1 MRAFYIIDIALFLI
15 LTLLVLIAYYNK
27 KKRFQREGIL
37 FLYRTQL
44 GVKYMDKFSNKY
56 SKILK
61 PLQYVIVFVSY
72 LLMIGIIITI
82 LVTTVFMLRLPSDSP
97 ISHVLPIA
105 PVIPYFPELFGLNSF
120 FPPFYFIY
128 FIIAIAIIAIS
139 HEFAHGIFMR
149 LNKIRIKSTG
159 LAFLGP
165 FIGAFVEQDDKQ
177 LNKAKVFPQLSI
189 LGAGV
194 FTNTILAI
202 VFGILLFIFFSS
214 AFIPAGVNFTN
225 LYPMSIAN
233 TLFIQT
239 QINESSFL
247 DSNFSKIQLEN
258 STYYVDKRFLEAS
271 KIANSSFTYVYLDSP
286 SFNSRLAGPPP
297 NLNEQLGVIGT
308 ITEINGV
315 KINSIAKLSQELN
328 SYFPGQTVQIKV
340 IKSSLLLL
348 SPIRPFYSGEEKYY
362 NITLGSNNGIA
373 YLGINLPAYS
383 SSGRTKILS
392 YIMYSPIR
400 NLSLYYKSN
409 LGELGIFLFY
419 LLWWVASLNAL
430 VALFNMLPAG
440 IFDGGRFF
448 YLTILKITKSKKIA
462 ERASKI

>member
-233 TLFIQT
+233 TSFIDSHV
-239 QINESSFL
+239 NESAF
-247 DSNFSKIQLEN
+247 
-258 STYYVDKRFLEAS
+258 
-271 KIANSSFTYVYLDSP
+271 
-286 SFNSRLAGPPP
+286 
-297 NLNEQLGVIGT
+297 
-308 ITEINGV
+308 
-315 KINSIAKLSQELN
+315 LN
-328 SYFPGQTVQIKV
+328 S
-340 IKSSLLLL
+340 
-348 SPIRPFYSGEEKYY
+348 
-362 NITLGSNNGIA
+362 N
-373 YLGINLPAYS
+373 
-383 SSGRTKILS
+383 
-392 YIMYSPIR
+392 
-400 NLSLYYKSN
+400 
-409 LGELGIFLFY
+409 
-419 LLWWVASLNAL
+419 
-430 VALFNMLPAG
+430 
-440 IFDGGRFF
+440 
-448 YLTILKITKSKKIA
+448 
-462 ERASKI
+462 